1 MEEWKTKTR
10 RIINCPKTF
19 KGQEVAGF
27 HIYRRASDGF
37 ISEICMYDEDER
49 DFEGGQILPKYKI
62 GEIVA
67 VAQSY
72 EDISNIIS
80 KTPSKER
87 SEFYCKIMKSCYPK
101 DEVARDKH
109 EIAGWNNKMF
119 VKPGLMVNFIR
130 MTDLFAQRLQDISDE
145 DCLAE
150 GIIRVPPCCGPKRY
164 GFYDKSIKTKSKKLG
179 VDYVWYRD
187 FNTPREAYSVL
198 IDKMIGKGT
207 WKSNSYVWAYDFERV
222 K

>member
-1 MEEWKTKTR
+1 MKKIMFSDKYGLTKAVLEGRKTQTR
-10 RIINCPKTF
+10 RIVSDSLIDEYDNWLDDVMCIAVP
-19 KGQEVAGF
+19 AGT
-27 HIYRRASDGF
+27 IYEK
-37 ISEICMYDEDER
+37 IEDFLLKR
-49 DFEGGQILPKYKI
+49 SRYVV

-87 SEFYCKIMKSCYPK
+87 AEFYCKIMKSCYPK

-119 VKPGLMVNFIR
+119 VKPELMLHFIR
-130 MTDLFAQRLQDISDE
+130 ITNVRIERLQDISDE

-150 GIIRVPPCCGPKRY
+150 GVIKWDTGQPDVPFFTYPNAVKCD
-164 GFYDKSIKTKSKKLG
+164 YD
-179 VDYVWYRD
+179 
-187 FNTPREAYSVL
+187 TPRDAYASL
-198 IDKMIGKGT
+198 IDKVGKKGD
-207 WKSNSYVWAYDFERV
+207 WESNPYVLVYDFKLV